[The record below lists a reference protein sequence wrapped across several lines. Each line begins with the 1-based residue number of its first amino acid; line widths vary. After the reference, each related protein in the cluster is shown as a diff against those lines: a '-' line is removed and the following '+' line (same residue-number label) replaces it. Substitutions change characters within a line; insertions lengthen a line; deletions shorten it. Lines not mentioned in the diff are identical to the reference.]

1 MARFLLDTH
10 VLIWLDEGST
20 MLPIRYRHALE
31 DPDNEIYLSAV
42 NAWEIQTKKVKGT
55 LVFEGS
61 VAAHAERLG
70 FLELPI
76 TIAHA
81 EEAAALPPF
90 HRDPF
95 DRLLI
100 AQARV
105 EGLTMLSVDAAVRQ
119 YSVTCL

>member
-1 MARFLLDTH
+1 MARYLLDTH
-10 VLIWLDEGST
+10 VLIWLDEGSAR
-20 MLPIRYRHALE
+20 LPLSYRHALE

-42 NAWEIQTKKVKGT
+42 TAWEIQTKKVKGA
-55 LVFEGS
+55 LAFAGS
-61 VAAHAERLG
+61 VAVHAERLG

-76 TIAHA
+76 SIAHA
-81 EEAAALPPF
+81 EEAAELPPF

-105 EGLTMLSVDAAVRQ
+105 EGLTMLSMDAAVRQ